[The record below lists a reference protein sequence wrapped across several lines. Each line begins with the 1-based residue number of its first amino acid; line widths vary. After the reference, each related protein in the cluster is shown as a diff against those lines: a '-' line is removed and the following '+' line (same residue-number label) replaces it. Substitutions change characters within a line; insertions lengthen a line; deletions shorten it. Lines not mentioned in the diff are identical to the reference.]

1 MLKKA
6 SSRGPVAPAVATGRS
21 STHCM
26 WDPLHADKQWVELQR
41 VNASSQAAA
50 ALDDL
55 FEHPVTY
62 SVGVLHFLGPA
73 VQGYTNGFS
82 PAC

>member
-26 WDPLHADKQWVELQR
+26 WDPLHADKQR

-73 VQGYTNGFS
+73 FQGYTNGFS